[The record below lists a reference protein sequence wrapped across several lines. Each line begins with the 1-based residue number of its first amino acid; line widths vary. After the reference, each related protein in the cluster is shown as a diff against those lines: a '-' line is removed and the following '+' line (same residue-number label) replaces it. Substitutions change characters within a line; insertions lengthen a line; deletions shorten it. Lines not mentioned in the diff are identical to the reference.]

1 MSIIAFSRSLRDFL
15 NGESLVVSGK
25 SQFQYLE
32 PELELIREA
41 LSLGTAVS
49 IEHVVGAKVED
60 SGEYLA
66 HAHDPLSAKFMR
78 YMERELAHEDEATM
92 GDISR
97 LGVEPVVRSKML
109 SALNAG
115 FVVFLVPLLGQTY
128 RLVHCLH
135 DNS

>member
-15 NGESLVVSGK
+15 NGEPLVISGK

-32 PELELIREA
+32 SELELMREA

-49 IEHVVGAKVED
+49 IEHVASQRREEG
-60 SGEYLA
+60 GEYHA
-66 HAHDPLSAKFMR
+66 RAHDPLCEKFLR
-78 YMERELAHEDEATM
+78 YVERELAHEDQATT

-97 LGVEPVVRSKML
+97 LGVESTVRSKML
-109 SALNAG
+109 LALKAR
-115 FVVFLVPLLGQTY
+115 FVVFLIPELGQTY
-128 RLVHCLH
+128 RLVHCPE

>member
-1 MSIIAFSRSLRDFL
+1 MSIVAFSRSLRGFL
-15 NGESLVVSGK
+15 NGESLVISGK

-49 IEHVVGAKVED
+49 IEHVP
-60 SGEYLA
+60 GESAEAADVY
-66 HAHDPLSAKFMR
+66 HARAYDPLCEKFMR
-78 YMERELAHEDEATM
+78 YMERELAHEDEVTT

-97 LGVEPVVRSKML
+97 LGVEPIVRSKML
-109 SALNAG
+109 LALDAG
-115 FVVFLVPLLGQTY
+115 FVVFLVPELGQTY

>member
-15 NGESLVVSGK
+15 NGEQLVISGK

-41 LSLGTAVS
+41 LSFGTAVS
-49 IEHVVGAKVED
+49 IEHVVGSMIEG
-60 SGEYLA
+60 SGEYHA
-66 HAHDPLSAKFMR
+66 HTHDPLCEKFMR
-78 YMERELAHEDEATM
+78 YMERELAHEDEATA

-97 LGVEPVVRSKML
+97 FGAEPLLRSKML
-109 SALNAG
+109 SALDAG
-115 FVVFLVPLLGQTY
+115 FVVFLIPELGQTY

>member
-15 NGESLVVSGK
+15 NGEQLVISGK

-49 IEHVVGAKVED
+49 IEHVASQRREEG
-60 SGEYLA
+60 GEYHA
-66 HAHDPLSAKFMR
+66 RAHDPLCEKFLR
-78 YMERELAHEDEATM
+78 YMESKFAHENEATRA
-92 GDISR
+92 DIAR
-97 LGVEPVVRSKML
+97 LGVDPLVRTKML
-109 SALNAG
+109 LALKAG
-115 FVVFLVPLLGQTY
+115 FVAFLIPELGQTY
-128 RLVHCLH
+128 RLVHCPE